1 MKITIDKSLDLPLS
15 PALAWDMLNDIEGV
29 AACLPGAKITERID
43 ETHYKGTV
51 SVKLGP
57 ATVSFK
63 GNIEIAAA
71 DPVSRQ
77 LHIIGT
83 GSDAGGT
90 SGASLDLHAK
100 VEPTADGG
108 SRLSGISEVSVNGK
122 VAAFGARLMNSV
134 SEVLLQKFFVN
145 LGARAETLRAA
156 QPVAAA
162 PVTAATAL
170 MEEATVSA
178 PPAPVGVAPGAA
190 APPASA
196 PAAETKLNAFALIW
210 AVLRDFIGNLFHRT
224 KAT

>member
-1 MKITIDKSLDLPLS
+1 MKISIDKSLDLPLS
-15 PALAWDMLNDIEGV
+15 PALAWDMLRDMEGI
-29 AACLPGAKITERID
+29 ASCLPGAKITERLD

-71 DPVSRQ
+71 DPVART

-83 GSDAGGT
+83 GSDTGGS

-100 VEPTADGG
+100 VEATDGGG
-108 SRLSGISEVSVNGK
+108 SRLSGVSEVSVTGK

-134 SEVLLQKFFVN
+134 SEVLLQKFFAN
-145 LGARAETLRAA
+145 LGARAEALQAA
-156 QPVAAA
+156 QPVA
-162 PVTAATAL
+162 VTL
-170 MEEATVSA
+170 DTVSA
-178 PPAPVGVAPGAA
+178 NAAPASVAIPM

-196 PAAETKLNAFALIW
+196 PAAETKLNAFTLIW
-210 AVLRDFIGNLFHRT
+210 AVIKDFFANLFGRT

>member
-15 PALAWDMLNDIEGV
+15 AGLAWDMLNDIEGV
-29 AACLPGAKITERID
+29 AACLPGAKITERVD

-63 GNIEIAAA
+63 GNIEIASA
-71 DPVSRQ
+71 DPVART

-83 GSDAGGT
+83 GSDTGGT

-100 VEPTADGG
+100 VEAIEGGG
-108 SRLSGISEVSVNGK
+108 SRLSGVSEVSVTGK

-134 SEVLLQKFFVN
+134 SEVLLQKFFAN
-145 LGARAETLRAA
+145 LGARAEALQAA
-156 QPVAAA
+156 QPVA
-162 PVTAATAL
+162 PTAATG
-170 MEEATVSA
+170 ATTATAAIPVA
-178 PPAPVGVAPGAA
+178 PPQPAPV
-190 APPASA
+190 
-196 PAAETKLNAFALIW
+196 AETKLNAFALVW
-210 AVLRDFIGNLFHRT
+210 AVLRDFIGNLFGRT